1 VDRGA
6 GETAYAVRDGGDPH
20 AASNLA
26 SITLAPDAQSILV
39 IGTPAVKE
47 VQVTLGPWSARTDK
61 PADQYSLTD
70 GQVQGQVTVFRLHP
84 ISMAAEQ
91 LMQVFV
97 RFAGAIHT
105 DDYATYNWR
114 LIPAAPL
121 TRATLPPSRARPHIL
136 FVSGDSAGDSVLTIL
151 SEGRTHTLLRA
162 PDHGVIDYSVSPD
175 YRRVAVVISR
185 ANQWDIVV
193 VNLDGTGTTMLT
205 DDSALE
211 QRPTWSPDGQ
221 TLAFVSTAD
230 PDTHC
235 IQHTCYSDIYTIN
248 ADGTNRRQ
256 LTTDP
261 DADREP
267 AWSPD
272 GTHIAFL
279 RGCVDIVKEC
289 TQVLYLMQADGRNQT
304 SVLDAAGA
312 PIREA
317 FASTPSWSSDGQH
330 IVVYIYR
337 YGENGAFAIPVAG
350 GLPIK
355 LHAFIWTEGHATIY
369 EYGFRRSAD
378 GARIAFIRQTGE
390 CQVEPCIR
398 HIYVMNADGS
408 SKRQLTYDGTENTS
422 PAWSPDEQQILFVSN
437 REGTWG
443 IYTMDAD
450 GNHQQQL
457 VQNVDG
463 FSQPLWLP

>member
-1 VDRGA
+1 M
-6 GETAYAVRDGGDPH
+6 TARQTALPAMLARRNQYG
-20 AASNLA
+20 ASNLA
-26 SITLAPDAQSILV
+26 SIALAPGAQAILV
-39 IGTPAVKE
+39 IGTPAIKE
-47 VQVTLGPWSARTDK
+47 IQVTLDAWSPTTNN
-61 PADQYSLTD
+61 PVDQYSLTD
-70 GQVQGQVTVFRLHP
+70 GQQQGQMTVFRLHP
-84 ISMAAEQ
+84 IAVASEQ

-114 LIPAAPL
+114 LIPAVPL
-121 TRATLPPSRARPHIL
+121 TRATLPPNSARPHLL
-136 FVSGDSAGDSVLTIL
+136 FVSDDSAGDSVLTIMT
-151 SEGRTHTLLRA
+151 EGRTRTLLRA
-162 PDHGVIDYSVSPD
+162 PDRGVIDYSVSPD
-175 YRRVAVVISR
+175 YRRVAVVVSR

-193 VNLDGTGTTMLT
+193 VNLDGTRTVTLT
-205 DDSALE
+205 DDPALE

-230 PDTHC
+230 PDTQC
-235 IQHTCYSDIYTIN
+235 IQQTCSSDIYTID

-261 DADREP
+261 EADREP

-272 GTHIAFL
+272 GTRIAFL

-304 SVLDAAGA
+304 PVLDAAGA
-312 PIREA
+312 PIREE
-317 FASTPSWSSDGQH
+317 FASTPSWSGDGRQ
-330 IVVYIYR
+330 IIVYIHR
-337 YGENGAFAIPVAG
+337 RGENGAFAIPTAG
-350 GLPIK
+350 GSPLK
-355 LHAFIWTEGHATIY
+355 LHAFTWTQEPATIY

-378 GARIAFIRQTGE
+378 GTRIVFIRQTGE
-390 CQVEPCIR
+390 CQVDPCTR

-408 SKRQLTYDGTENTS
+408 SKRQLTYDGTENTY
-422 PAWSPDEQQILFVSN
+422 PVWSPDGQQILFISN

-443 IYTMDAD
+443 MYKMDAD
-450 GNHQQQL
+450 GNDQRQL
-457 VQNVDG
+457 VQNLDG